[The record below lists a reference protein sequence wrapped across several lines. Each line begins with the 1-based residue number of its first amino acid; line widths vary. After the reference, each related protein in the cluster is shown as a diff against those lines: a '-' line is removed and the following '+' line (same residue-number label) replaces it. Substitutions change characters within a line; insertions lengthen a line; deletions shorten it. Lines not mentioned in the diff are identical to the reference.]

1 GARGAGQGPGRAR
14 RGRGPD
20 LRAGLGPAHHGLR
33 GGQGPTGAL
42 LMRIT
47 SSIEYAARLM
57 VVLARGYGGSKLTT
71 ESLSASENVSGDYVN
86 QILLRLKR
94 AGLVESHRG
103 SGGGYCLSRPP
114 AQITLGQVV
123 RAVEGSVLDS
133 VCDKYEGPE
142 RDCHHQGGCAISP
155 VWKELGRL
163 IEGF

>member
-1 GARGAGQGPGRAR
+1 
-14 RGRGPD
+14 
-20 LRAGLGPAHHGLR
+20 
-33 GGQGPTGAL
+33 
-42 LMRIT
+42 
-47 SSIEYAARLM
+47 
-57 VVLARGYGGSKLTT
+57 VLARGYGGAKLTT

-103 SGGGYCLSRPP
+103 AGGGYCLSRSP
-114 AQITLGQVV
+114 AKITLGQVV
-123 RAVEGSVLDS
+123 RAVEGSVLDT

-163 IEGF
+163 IEGFFDGITLDRLVAETGSCAKVAAMLERIPTGKSPAKR